1 MQRAVQVRM
10 NEAEDAGWG
19 QIQQGFLCPVKDLGP
34 YFLSSRMLLMCG
46 NASMVKN
53 PPANAEGMG
62 SIPWLAR
69 SPEEGNV
76 NTLQYCCLENHILYR
91 GAWCAIVHGVA
102 ESDMI

>member
-34 YFLSSRMLLMCG
+34 YFLSSRMPLMCG
-46 NASMVKN
+46 NASVVKN

-62 SIPWLAR
+62 LIPRLAR
-69 SPEEGNV
+69 SPGGGNG
-76 NTLQYCCLENHILYR
+76 NPL
-91 GAWCAIVHGVA
+91 
-102 ESDMI
+102 